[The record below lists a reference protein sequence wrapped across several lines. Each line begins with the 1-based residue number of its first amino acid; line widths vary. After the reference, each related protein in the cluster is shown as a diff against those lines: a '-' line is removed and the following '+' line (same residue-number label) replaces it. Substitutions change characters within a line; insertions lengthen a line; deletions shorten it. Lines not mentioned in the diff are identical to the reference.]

1 MVNCVDRL
9 LPMPKESFHF
19 KDHLTS
25 IALGCLV
32 AIIVAGSG
40 YVLGY
45 RRGNFQATTL
55 TADGAKAQADY
66 TVYWEAW
73 NVLKQNFVSADKKT
87 DKDLLYGSISGLA
100 SAFGDPH
107 TVFFPPE
114 EGKAFA
120 EQVNG
125 EFGGIGAEIAQ
136 KDGLIQIQTPLKGTP
151 SERAGLLSGD
161 FILKIGATSTESM
174 DVFSAVQLIRG
185 EPGTKV
191 TLNVFRKDKWLQ
203 PRDIVITRERIE
215 VPTLETKYYDNNK
228 IVGIS
233 LYQFNPN
240 ASRRFHEAATDAL
253 TKGAQG
259 IVFDLRNNPGGYL
272 DIANELAGWF
282 VNRGTLIVSER
293 FKSGPDQQFLAAGN
307 GALKALPVVILIN
320 GGSASASEIL
330 AGALRD
336 IRGVKIVGEKSYG
349 KGTVQQVMDLKDGS
363 SLKVTIAHWVMPS
376 GTILDHNGIVPD
388 IEVKPTDDDLKNKK
402 DVQLEKALEVLR
414 AEIASGK
421 TVAGR

>member
-1 MVNCVDRL
+1 MA
-9 LPMPKESFHF
+9 KEIF
-19 KDHLTS
+19 KLKEHLATVIS
-25 IALGCLV
+25 GVLV
-32 AIIVAGSG
+32 AILVAPAG
-40 YVLGY
+40 YALGY
-45 RRGNFQATTL
+45 RKGNYQATTL
-55 TADGAKAQADY
+55 TSDGAKAEADY
-66 TVYWEAW
+66 SVYWEAW
-73 NVLKQNFVSADKKT
+73 NVLKRNFVSADKKT

-114 EGKAFA
+114 EGKAFT

-136 KDGLIQIQTPLKGTP
+136 KDGLIQVQTPLKGTP
-151 SERAGLLSGD
+151 SERAGLISGD
-161 FILKIGATSTESM
+161 FILKIGVTSTENM
-174 DVFSAVQLIRG
+174 DVNSAVQLIRG

-191 TLNVFRKDKWLQ
+191 TLNVFRKDKWVQ
-203 PRDIVITRERIE
+203 PRDIVITREKIE
-215 VPTLETKYYDNNK
+215 VPTLDTKYYDNNK

-240 ASRRFHEAATDAL
+240 SSRRFYEAATDAL
-253 TKGAQG
+253 LKGSKG
-259 IVFDLRNNPGGYL
+259 IIFDLRNNPGGYL
-272 DIANELAGWF
+272 DVANELAGWF
-282 VNRGTLIVSER
+282 VNRGTLVVSER
-293 FKSGPDQQFLAAGN
+293 FKSGPDEQFLAAGN

-336 IRGVKIVGEKSYG
+336 IRGAKIVGEKSYG
-349 KGTVQQVMDLKDGS
+349 KGTVQQMMELKDGS

-376 GTILDHNGIVPD
+376 GTILDHNGITPD
-388 IEVKPTDDDLKNKK
+388 IEVKPTDEDIKNKK

-414 AEIASGK
+414 AEIAGNN